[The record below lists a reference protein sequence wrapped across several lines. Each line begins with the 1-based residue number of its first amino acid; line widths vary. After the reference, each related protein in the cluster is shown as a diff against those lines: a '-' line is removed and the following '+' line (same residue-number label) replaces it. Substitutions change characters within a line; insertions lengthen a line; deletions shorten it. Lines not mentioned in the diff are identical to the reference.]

1 MHGED
6 AALAARLVFHT
17 SSVIKQLGTGNASSV
32 LVVTV
37 KAQWLL
43 LGDQKLPSVA
53 LSRMNFESFVREL
66 LLVRQHRVEVYCCK
80 AKTTAS
86 WTMAYKVSLTFC
98 IVCMSLL
105 LCPTGIT
112 WQPAAAGGCGVWRRG
127 SDTNPTDTGS

>member
-86 WTMAYKVSLTFC
+86 WTMAYKVSLT
-98 IVCMSLL
+98 LL
-105 LCPTGIT
+105 HCVYVTVLVSHRHHLATCSS
-112 WQPAAAGGCGVWRRG
+112 WRMWCLEKG
-127 SDTNPTDTGS
+127 